1 MIETVEVK
9 IRKKK
14 RTLRRVRT
22 VGGGG
27 GMISREGFPA
37 CLRNY
42 SVTSHSRA
50 EPEYCI
56 IKPLI
61 ILKLPPALHRIE
73 TSNVCS
79 IR

>member
-1 MIETVEVK
+1 
-9 IRKKK
+9 
-14 RTLRRVRT
+14 
-22 VGGGG
+22 
-27 GMISREGFPA
+27 MISREGDPA

-42 SVTSHSRA
+42 AFTSHFRA

-56 IKPLI
+56 TKVPI

-73 TSNVCS
+73 TFNVCS

>member
-1 MIETVEVK
+1 
-9 IRKKK
+9 
-14 RTLRRVRT
+14 
-22 VGGGG
+22 
-27 GMISREGFPA
+27 MISREGGPV

-56 IKPLI
+56 INLPI
-61 ILKLPPALHRIE
+61 ILKLPLALHGIE